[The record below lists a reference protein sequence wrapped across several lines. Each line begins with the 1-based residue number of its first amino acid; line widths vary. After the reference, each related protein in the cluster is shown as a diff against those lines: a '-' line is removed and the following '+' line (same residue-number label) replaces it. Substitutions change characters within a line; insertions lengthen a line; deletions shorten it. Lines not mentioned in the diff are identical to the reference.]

1 MTDPDSSAVLFGGS
15 FDPPHAGHVEL
26 IRKLLERPEIN
37 QVVVVP
43 AWRNPFKESSHATPR
58 QRLKWCR
65 TVFDMPGVVV
75 EDYEIK
81 QKRAVYT
88 VETWKNLK
96 KKYPVTGIVIG
107 SDNLSSLKKWKSFD
121 ILNKNLHW
129 YIAAR
134 KGYAPVLEG
143 LKKWSIL
150 DIDIPVS
157 STEIRSGR
165 GGSHLDPR
173 IAEEAGAVYH
183 PGKLNETIEKT
194 KEL

>member
-1 MTDPDSSAVLFGGS
+1 MPDPASSAVLFGGS

-88 VETWKNLK
+88 VETWRNLK
-96 KKYPVTGIVIG
+96 KKYPVAGIVVG

-121 ILNKNLHW
+121 ILNENLHW

-134 KGYAPVLEG
+134 AGHAPVLEG
-143 LKKWSIL
+143 LKEWSIL

-157 STEIRSGR
+157 STGIRSGR
-165 GGSHLDPR
+165 GTEYLDPR
-173 IAEEAGAVYH
+173 IAEEAKEVYGFER
-183 PGKLNETIEKT
+183 PDSATEKR
-194 KEL
+194 KES